1 MSNFKSQAK
10 RKRELAKVDKR
21 RAKDQKRALRRAE
34 RPGTDAGAA
43 AATSASTAQPMSPQH
58 RTAVIAPAVRKPLT
72 LAEAAERWMNM
83 RIEKPKKR

>member
-34 RPGTDAGAA
+34 RPGAVAGAA
-43 AATSASTAQPMSPQH
+43 AATSAGVAQAMSPQP
-58 RTAVIAPAVRKPLT
+58 RIAVNVPAVRKPVS
-72 LAEAAERWMNM
+72 LAEAAQGWMNM
-83 RIEKPKKR
+83 RVEKPKKR